1 MTELFATGRIVDVV
15 LAITALE
22 ALLLLAYRRGTG
34 RGPTPADLLGN
45 LLSGVCLMLALRAA
59 LVDAWW
65 GWIALWLVAAFAAH
79 LSDLARRWPSSPPP
93 PPAGT

>member
-1 MTELFATGRIVDVV
+1 MLSLFETGRIVDIV

-22 ALLLLAYRRGTG
+22 AAAIVAYRRWTG
-34 RGPTPADLLGN
+34 RGPAPANLLGN

-65 GWIALWLVAAFAAH
+65 GWIALALVAAFGAH
-79 LSDLARRWPSSPPP
+79 LNDLRHRWPS
-93 PPAGT
+93 